1 MSQKNKKYPQQADE
15 KYHETS
21 STYTCTKAST
31 AQRTKEHAYQMATHD
46 MDFKEEKYMKQVLL
60 HCHT

>member
-1 MSQKNKKYPQQADE
+1 MHKSLNSSKNKRACIPNAIG
-15 KYHETS
+15 
-21 STYTCTKAST
+21 
-31 AQRTKEHAYQMATHD
+31 MATHD